1 MPAVRSKRIC
11 SGRGCR
17 RRLPVPRTSSTPRTG
32 TPRHRALP
40 PTMSRIWLPR
50 SPLSGLGS
58 MPVSSGA
65 VQRPR
70 LTTGQRG
77 WRGCR
82 GRPPAPLVAS
92 WGTLSP
98 ICLVEVDR
106 LRASPNATSGR
117 GSWRPDGAATNRG
130 AMAARSK
137 KPTGGRRQAIDAD
150 AVVAEYAAWPPA
162 VGRPEPGRLPG
173 PDARLPHLAG
183 RLRTRRSGPG
193 GARRPGP
200 SGAGLQAARADG
212 QALGAEHG
220 EPGLC
225 GHRQLLP
232 LNRRRPTGG
241 GPGGAGPGRAPG
253 IGEGRP
259 AAVPA
264 SGRGLPVGAGPG
276 DRHGVLLHRA
286 TPLRAGRPR
295 GGRSVGLGPP
305 GSVAGFARGRATPTR
320 EVPLNSVCRHAID
333 EWTTACLLYT
343 SDAADEEDSVDLGG
357 RRII

>member
-1 MPAVRSKRIC
+1 MWPAV
-11 SGRGCR
+11 
-17 RRLPVPRTSSTPRTG
+17 
-32 TPRHRALP
+32 
-40 PTMSRIWLPR
+40 
-50 SPLSGLGS
+50 
-58 MPVSSGA
+58 
-65 VQRPR
+65 
-70 LTTGQRG
+70 
-77 WRGCR
+77 
-82 GRPPAPLVAS
+82 
-92 WGTLSP
+92 
-98 ICLVEVDR
+98 
-106 LRASPNATSGR
+106 

-130 AMAARSK
+130 AIAARSK

-220 EPGLC
+220 EPGLG

-286 TPLRAGRPR
+286 TSLRAGRPAGR
-295 GGRSVGLGPP
+295 TYRSTGSGEVAERPVAASISSTAGATSASSRTVLSSAAGGTSGASSRARCRSSRWTVASINTMRSVSTRVMPASAAGQGTTRSAWAVRSLSTTRGASTLNRSTNSPRSCWAACVTARSATAWASVLAAPP
-305 GSVAGFARGRATPTR
+305 GALNRRSTSTAVIGSPAGLAGGGGGALSATGKP
-320 EVPLNSVCRHAID
+320 E
-333 EWTTACLLYT
+333 
-343 SDAADEEDSVDLGG
+343 
-357 RRII
+357 